1 MKIFIDT
8 NIYLRFFDGNS
19 NEYKKLLKSLEEL
32 GDEILITKQIVDEV
46 SRNKGEVFLNSFNGY
61 LNQLNI
67 SKINLPEH
75 LANSSDDNLKNW
87 NKETR
92 ELTSKIQEQKSK
104 LKDITTSLLE
114 NIIKS
119 KDSVSTTLQKI
130 FHNALIQTD
139 QEYQDAKFR
148 KSTGNP
154 PGKKSDPIGDELSWE
169 QLLNKVDQISDIFI
183 VSNDGDFMLE
193 FNKNCY
199 LSPVLFKEIKER
211 NQDINIHCFKKLSQA
226 LPAFNEKLEEKLKTL
241 PNKEELEKISRE
253 EDHSTRLVAYEPVRN
268 IVELCPICRHDSLI
282 GPFVKPSPY
291 GYYSE
296 QYFCNNCNNT
306 IDTGEPVD

>member
-19 NEYKKLLKSLEEL
+19 SEYKKLLKSLEEL
-32 GDEILITKQIVDEV
+32 ENEILITKQIVDEV
-46 SRNKGEVFLNSFNGY
+46 SRNKGEVFLSSFNGY
-61 LNQLNI
+61 INQLNI
-67 SKINLPEH
+67 SKVNLPEH
-75 LANSSDDNLKNW
+75 LESTSDDDLKKW

-104 LKDITTSLLE
+104 LKDITSSLLE

-119 KDSVSTTLQKI
+119 DDSVSNSLQKI
-130 FHNALIQTD
+130 FDNALVQTD
-139 QEYQDAKFR
+139 QEFNEAEYR
-148 KSTGNP
+148 KATGNP
-154 PGKKSDPIGDELSWE
+154 PGKKNDPIGDELSWE
-169 QLLNKVDQISDIFI
+169 QLLNNIAGISDIFI

-193 FNKNCY
+193 FNKQCY
-199 LSPVLFKEIKER
+199 LTPKLYSEIKER
-211 NQDINIHCFKKLSQA
+211 NPEINIYCFKKLSQA

-241 PNKEELEKISRE
+241 PDEEELKKISKE
-253 EDHSTRLVAYEPVRN
+253 EDHSTRLIAYEPLRN
-268 IVELCPICRHDSLI
+268 TNMSCPYCGHDSLF
-282 GPFVKPSPY
+282 GPFVKPSQY

-296 QYFCNNCNNT
+296 QFICNNCKNT